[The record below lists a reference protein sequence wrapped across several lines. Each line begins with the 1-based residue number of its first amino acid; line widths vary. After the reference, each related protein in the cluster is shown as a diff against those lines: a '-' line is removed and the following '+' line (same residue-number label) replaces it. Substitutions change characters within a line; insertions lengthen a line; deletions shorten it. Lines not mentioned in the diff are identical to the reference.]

1 MVEGRENITA
11 ASAAYLNKG
20 VQLTAYSVRS
30 VRRESDMGECGHT
43 IGYPG
48 TQCAVGVK
56 RSRPL

>member
-30 VRRESDMGECGHT
+30 YVAPAS
-43 IGYPG
+43 
-48 TQCAVGVK
+48 
-56 RSRPL
+56 SRA